1 MPDTLALEF
10 DCDPARLERDMIY
23 HYLSQQSY
31 WAAGLPR
38 DVFERSLAGSLCF
51 GVYVA
56 GKQVG
61 FARMI
66 TDQAT
71 FAYLADVFV
80 LPEWRGHGISKALL
94 AHILAH
100 PGLQGLRRM
109 LLATADAHG
118 LYAQYGFTAL
128 SRPERMMERL
138 DQQVYQRLAGR
149 ADTPA
154 CTQG

>member
-1 MPDTLALEF
+1 MSDTLALEF

-80 LPEWRGHGISKALL
+80 LPDWRGRGISKALL

-128 SRPERMMERL
+128 SGPERMMERL
-138 DQQVYQRLAGR
+138 DQQVYQR
-149 ADTPA
+149 
-154 CTQG
+154 